1 MKIYK
6 ILFFIEILATVLA
19 LSGCATYLPA
29 PVEEARVQTA
39 TPGALA
45 NLPQATASSKRP
57 GAPAESATAIKRAET
72 QATAVTRSEAP
83 TARSPEMLFAALAAA
98 GFDYKRGGKSMASG
112 FDCSGLVAHVFL
124 QAYDVKLP
132 HNAAAQSAQGSPIE
146 RAALEPGD
154 LVFFNTERRPY
165 SHVGIYL
172 GDELF
177 IHAPKPG
184 AVVRTENMKLGY
196 WNKRYDGARRIVE

>member
-1 MKIYK
+1 
-6 ILFFIEILATVLA
+6 
-19 LSGCATYLPA
+19 
-29 PVEEARVQTA
+29 
-39 TPGALA
+39 
-45 NLPQATASSKRP
+45 
-57 GAPAESATAIKRAET
+57 
-72 QATAVTRSEAP
+72 
-83 TARSPEMLFAALAAA
+83 MLFAALAAA

-172 GDELF
+172 GDERF